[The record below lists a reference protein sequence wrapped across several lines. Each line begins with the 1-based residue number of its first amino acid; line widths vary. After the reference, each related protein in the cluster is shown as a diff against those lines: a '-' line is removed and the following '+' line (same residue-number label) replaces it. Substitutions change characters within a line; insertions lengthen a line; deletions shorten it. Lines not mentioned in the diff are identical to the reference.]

1 MIYSYSK
8 GGKELEIYERILS
21 FRKSQ
26 GLSRRAFGERLGVSE
41 SVIANIELNRLARP
55 EQKDPLYKLICKEFH
70 LNEKWLLTGVG
81 DQFLEDLEEDEFT
94 RAAAEIAATDP
105 RAQKLLLD
113 YWHLNEEDKELF
125 WNFMNR
131 FIIKKQEDT

>member
-1 MIYSYSK
+1 M
-8 GGKELEIYERILS
+8 EIYERILG

-94 RAAAEIAATDP
+94 RAATEIAATDP

>member
-1 MIYSYSK
+1 M
-8 GGKELEIYERILS
+8 EIYERIMD

-55 EQKDPLYKLICKEFH
+55 DQKDPLYKLICKEFH
-70 LNEKWLLTGVG
+70 LSEKWLLTGTG
-81 DQFLEDLEEDEFT
+81 DQFLEDLEEDEYT

-105 RAQKLLLD
+105 LAQKLIID
-113 YWHLNEEDKELF
+113 YWRLDKKDKELF
-125 WNFMNR
+125 WDFMNR
-131 FIIKKQEDT
+131 FVAKKQEDD